1 MRVKICGLCRP
12 GDAALAVR
20 AGADLVGVILAPGFQ
35 RTRTEEEAAAILGSA
50 GHALR
55 VGVFVD
61 APADAAAVGDR
72 LRLDVLQLH
81 GAETPEQAAA
91 LRDAGAWRVWK
102 AVRVREEE
110 DFLDA
115 VDLYAEVVDGLL
127 LDGWSARAAGGTGTG
142 FDWSDVA
149 PHRVLLPESC
159 ELIVAGGLTPDSVA
173 RVVDVLRPDVVD
185 VSSGVES
192 ASGRKSASK
201 MEAFVAAA
209 HAAAGSQPLP

>member
-35 RTRTEEEAAAILGSA
+35 RTRTETEAAAILGSA

-61 APADAAAVGDR
+61 APAAAVATAER

-81 GAETPEQAAA
+81 GQETPEHAAA
-91 LRDAGAWRVWK
+91 LKAAGPWRVWK
-102 AVRVREEE
+102 AVRVRGEA
-110 DFLDA
+110 DLVDALDRFA
-115 VDLYAEVVDGLL
+115 RHVDGLL
-127 LDGWSARAAGGTGTG
+127 LDGWSARAEGGTGTC
-142 FDWSDVA
+142 FDWHEVA
-149 PHRVLLPESC
+149 VQRARLPEAC
-159 ELIVAGGLTPDSVA
+159 ELIVAGGLTPESVPD
-173 RVVDVLRPDVVD
+173 VVDVLRPDVVD

-192 ASGRKSASK
+192 APGRKSASR

-209 HAAAGSQPLP
+209 RAAAGSQRPR

>member
-1 MRVKICGLCRP
+1 MRVKICGVCRP
-12 GDAALAVR
+12 GDAARAVR
-20 AGADLVGVILAPGFQ
+20 AGADLVGVILAPGFE
-35 RTRTEEEAAAILGSA
+35 RTCTEQEAAAILGSA

-61 APADAAAVGDR
+61 APGDTAAIAER

-91 LRDAGAWRVWK
+91 LKLAGPWRVWK
-102 AVRVREEE
+102 AARVREAE

-127 LDGWSARAAGGTGTG
+127 LDGWSARAAGGTGAG
-142 FDWSDVA
+142 FDWNEVA
-149 PHRVLLPESC
+149 PHRVVLPASC
-159 ELIVAGGLTPDSVA
+159 ELIVGGGLTSDNVT

-192 ASGRKSASK
+192 AQGWKSASK
-201 MEAFVAAA
+201 MDAFVAAA
-209 HAAAGSQPLP
+209 RAAAGSQRPQ